1 MVNRVDQWCQSIF
14 RPGKRAVLVAR
25 LREDIWKPDNF
36 VDIFTA
42 NEAPAQAREN
52 GRTFSSRTFP
62 KFHGA

>member
-14 RPGKRAVLVAR
+14 RPGKRAVLVTR

-36 VDIFTA
+36 ADIFTA
-42 NEAPAQAREN
+42 NEAQAKEN
-52 GRTFSSRTFP
+52 GRSFLSRTFP